1 MIIGVLTI
9 DLAIFD
15 AQSLKD
21 KRRVVLSLKQK
32 LRNRFNVSVAE
43 LGHHDNPKQSQLGI
57 ALISQEARPV
67 HAQLDKIVDVVRRFR
82 GLSLVDYQRE
92 LL

>member
-1 MIIGVLTI
+1 MIVGVLTI

-21 KRRVVLSLKQK
+21 KRRVIVSLKQK
-32 LRNRFNVSVAE
+32 LRNRFNISVAE
-43 LGHHDNPKQSQLGI
+43 LGHHDNHKHSQLGI
-57 ALISQEARPV
+57 AVISQESRPV
-67 HAQLDKIVDVVRRFR
+67 HAQLDKIVDFVRRFK
-82 GLSLVDYQRE
+82 GLSLIDYQRE